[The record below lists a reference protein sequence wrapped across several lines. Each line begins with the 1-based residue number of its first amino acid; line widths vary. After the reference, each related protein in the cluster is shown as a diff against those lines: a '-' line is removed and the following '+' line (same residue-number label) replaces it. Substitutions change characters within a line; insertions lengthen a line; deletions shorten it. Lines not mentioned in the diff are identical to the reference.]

1 MRRNP
6 FDELGETLDEL
17 NAAFGGGERR
27 ATPVDV
33 ADTGEAY
40 EVRMDLPGYDQAAI
54 DVELDGRTLRVR
66 AERDTDRSVTERYII
81 RERSHETVERAVT
94 LPGDVQEAG
103 ASATHENGV
112 LTVRVPKDGPNEEH
126 ITVEEAT
133 EDESTAD

>member
-1 MRRNP
+1 MRRDP

-27 ATPVDV
+27 APPADV

-40 EVRMDLPGYDQAAI
+40 EVRLDLPGYDREAI
-54 DVELDGRTLRVR
+54 DVELDARTLRVR
-66 AERDTDRSVTERYII
+66 AERDTDRSVTERYVT
-81 RERSHETVERAVT
+81 RERRHEAVERAVT

-112 LTVRVPKDGPNEEH
+112 LTVRLPKDGPSEEH
-126 ITVEEAT
+126 IAVE
-133 EDESTAD
+133 